1 MTSVVKLSNAV
12 FRTLENQ
19 KGNLFKFPISIDIK
33 ESQRWAI
40 TGHLKVPLLQVL
52 AGQHVAEPPDEGRLY
67 PFLQKKA
74 WPSQVVRYIEFGNT
88 NVKASHLSARYEHY
102 RDEFDQNVGE
112 MLRSV
117 NNDPTQIN
125 RVVDLCELEGL
136 QDRWVVGLS
145 NGQSRRFRLAKAL
158 LSNPRLLLIDEPFL
172 GLDPHGRQNIS
183 TVLSS
188 LPPSPHVIL
197 GLRYQDEFPDW
208 ITNIAIITEDG
219 FLQGTKEEMQPEIS
233 RMRAAQVQMA
243 GPKSD
248 SSKDKNK
255 KKSQLENKPQVIYLD
270 SISVSYRGQKV
281 LSDLTWEVKKG
292 ERWHLRGDNG
302 TGKSTL
308 LSLLTADHPQSW
320 NSKIQ
325 LFQEPRETGKNDY
338 FSINDQIGHCSP
350 EIHAIFPGK
359 LTVRQAISTGFV
371 SGSFIPP
378 SDLSFQQSEDIDN
391 FIDKFELDPEAP
403 FRELTVNDQ
412 KTVLF
417 LRAIVK
423 KPKILILDEAF
434 STMSELRIQLCKD
447 MVDSLTDTTVI
458 AISHIKEEIPDCDK
472 FIQLKK
478 NSYEIGDIE
487 EGN

>member
-19 KGNLFKFPISIDIK
+19 KANLFKFPISIDIK

-52 AGQHVAEPPDEGRLY
+52 AGQHVAEPPSDGRVY

-74 WPSQVVRYIEFGNT
+74 WPSQVVQYIEFGNT

-102 RDEFDQNVGE
+102 RDEFDENVGE

-117 NNDPTQIN
+117 NSDPNQIN

-158 LSNPRLLLIDEPFL
+158 LTNPRLLLIDEPFL
-172 GLDPHGRQNIS
+172 GLDPHSRHNIS
-183 TVLSS
+183 NVLSA

-208 ITNIAIITEDG
+208 ITNVAIITDDG
-219 FLQGTKEEMQPEIS
+219 LFQGTREEMEPEIS
-233 RMRAAQVQMA
+233 RMRAAQVQSV
-243 GPKSD
+243 GSKSD
-248 SSKDKNK
+248 SSQAKDKRN
-255 KKSQLENKPQVIYLD
+255 LELKDKPQVIYLD

-281 LSDLTWEVKKG
+281 LSDLTWEVKEG

-302 TGKSTL
+302 SGKSTL

-325 LFQEPRETGKNDY
+325 LFQEPRETGKTDY
-338 FSINDQIGHCSP
+338 FSTNDKIGHCSP

-378 SDLSFQQSEDIDN
+378 NDLSFQQSEDIDN
-391 FIDKFELDPEAP
+391 FIDKFELDPEAR
-403 FRELTVNDQ
+403 FNELTVNDQ

-434 STMSELRIQLCKD
+434 STMSEVRVQKCKD

-478 NSYEIGDIE
+478 NSYEIGKVEHDD
-487 EGN
+487 